1 MFGFRRVDYIKTPL
15 VVYLDGV
22 EVFRDDNAKVVMS
35 TESGNFSKKFQFL
48 EKCQLERKYKRRI
61 MAILRS
67 KW

>member
-1 MFGFRRVDYIKTPL
+1 MRKDYIKTPL

-22 EVFRDDNAKVVMS
+22 EVFRDDDAKVVGAS
-35 TESGNFSKKFQFL
+35 ESGNFSKKFQFL
-48 EKCQLERKYKRRI
+48 EKCDLERKFKKRI